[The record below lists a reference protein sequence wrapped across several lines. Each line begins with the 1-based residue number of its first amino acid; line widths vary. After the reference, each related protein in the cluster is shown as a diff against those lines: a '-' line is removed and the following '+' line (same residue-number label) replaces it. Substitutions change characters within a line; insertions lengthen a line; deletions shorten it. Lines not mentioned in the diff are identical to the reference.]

1 MNPRQS
7 DESQQV
13 PISDGIPIGTLRS
26 VHHIALNVKDMK
38 ASCAFYGA
46 ILGLHQLQG
55 DEVPATL
62 TVLVAA
68 GKVANFKTPDG
79 TILDLFSEPD
89 LLPPNENPKQQ
100 FTRANH
106 FAFDIDPE
114 AFDRAVDWLQ
124 ENRVPIDHGP
134 VSRPTGRG
142 IYFYDPDGFMLEIR
156 CDRIDEIYHIIS
168 TQDLAT
174 AQNLGKH
181 HAASLDTEG
190 FIHCSTKDHVL
201 WAANKH
207 YSGISGLQL
216 LAIDPQKIT
225 ATWRFDPVPGIGM
238 FPHIYG
244 ELNLDA
250 VVRSDALVADESGEF
265 IFPFK

>member
-1 MNPRQS
+1 MQS
-7 DESQQV
+7 SDAKRT
-13 PISDGIPIGTLRS
+13 PIADGMTIGILRS
-26 VHHIALNVKDMK
+26 VHHIALNVKDMA
-38 ASCAFYGA
+38 ASCEFYGT

-55 DEVPATL
+55 SEVPATL
-62 TVLVAA
+62 TSLVAA

-79 TILDLFSEPD
+79 MILDLFSEPE
-89 LLPPNENPKQQ
+89 LLPPHQDPKQQ

-114 AFDRAVDWLQ
+114 AFDRAVDCLK
-124 ENRVPIDHGP
+124 ENKVAIDHGP

-156 CDRIDEIYHIIS
+156 CDRIDEIYHLIS
-168 TQDLAT
+168 TQDWTT
-174 AQNLGKH
+174 AQTTGSH
-181 HAASLDTEG
+181 HAASLDSEG
-190 FIHCSTKDHVL
+190 FIHCSTREHVL

-207 YSGISGLQL
+207 YSGVKGLQL

-225 ATWRFDPVPGIGM
+225 ATWKFDPVPGIGM

-250 VVRSDALVADESGEF
+250 VVRSASLVADEPGNF

>member
-1 MNPRQS
+1 MNPL
-7 DESQQV
+7 
-13 PISDGIPIGTLRS
+13 PITAEGMTIGTLRS
-26 VHHIALNVKDMK
+26 VHHIALNVRNMA
-38 ASCAFYGA
+38 ASCEFYGSV
-46 ILGLHQLQG
+46 LGLHQLQG
-55 DEVPATL
+55 NEVPATL
-62 TVLVAA
+62 TALVAA

-79 TILDLFSEPD
+79 MILDLFGEPD
-89 LLPPNENPKQQ
+89 LLPPHENPKQQ

-106 FAFDIDPE
+106 FAFDINPE
-114 AFDRAVDWLQ
+114 AFDQAVDCLKI
-124 ENRVPIDHGP
+124 NHVPIDHGP

-168 TQDLAT
+168 TPDWSQ
-174 AQNLGKH
+174 AQTTGKH
-181 HAASLDTEG
+181 RAASLDSEG

-207 YSGISGLQL
+207 YSGVKDLRL
-216 LAIDPQKIT
+216 LAIDPQKIS

-250 VVRSDALVADESGEF
+250 VVRSEPLVSDETGEF
-265 IFPFK
+265 GFPFE